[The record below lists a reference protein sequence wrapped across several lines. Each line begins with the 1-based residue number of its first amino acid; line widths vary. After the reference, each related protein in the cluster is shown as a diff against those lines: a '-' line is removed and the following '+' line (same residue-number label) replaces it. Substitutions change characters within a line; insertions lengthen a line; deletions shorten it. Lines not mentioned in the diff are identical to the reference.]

1 MNEDIYAMVCRL
13 YFKSDASIDDIVQII
28 GGTLLKYRHRDEDGK
43 IIKFNV
49 MSRAVEVIIDNELQ
63 AHQQAKQFVAR
74 K

>member
-13 YFKSDASIDDIVQII
+13 YFKSDSTIDEIVQII
-28 GGTLLKYRHRDEDGK
+28 GGTLLKYRHRDEEGK
-43 IIKFNV
+43 ITKFNV

-63 AHQQAKQFVAR
+63 AHKQAKKFVAR